1 MQRYG
6 EAYEQLSLAADCAP
20 VSGEEVP
27 ELLGN
32 VCSLALSMG
41 DYAKLLGPVA
51 APAIGTKAPVG
62 PFLRWVLLLKEH
74 RGSDVAG
81 VVLKDGLKMAPHL
94 KHHKDYDDVCSQL
107 GVVTASETTPPSSR
121 RYPKRSERNGLNHA
135 QRCDQ

>member
-1 MQRYG
+1 MRRD
-6 EAYEQLSLAADCAP
+6 A
-20 VSGEEVP
+20 SGEEVP

-41 DYAKLLGPVA
+41 DYAKLPGLLQRLLSEP
-51 APAIGTKAPVG
+51 KAPVG

-107 GVVTASETTPPSSR
+107 GVVTASETTPPSS
-121 RYPKRSERNGLNHA
+121 KALSEAL
-135 QRCDQ
+135 